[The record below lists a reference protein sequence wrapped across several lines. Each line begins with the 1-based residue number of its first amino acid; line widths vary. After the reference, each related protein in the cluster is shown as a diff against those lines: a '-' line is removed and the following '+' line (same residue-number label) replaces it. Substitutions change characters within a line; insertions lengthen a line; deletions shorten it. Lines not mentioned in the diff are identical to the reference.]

1 MMKSKARLLLQAL
14 AVTVVFLVVSEVR
27 LTMNH
32 FRMSM
37 DWWAEAAERAAEVNS
52 QGVVDKVF

>member
-14 AVTVVFLVVSEVR
+14 AVTVVFMVVSEVR

-37 DWWAEAAERAAEVNS
+37 DRWTEAAERAAEVNS